1 MCNGKKLLNCQ
12 NDDSSLEVL
21 KAGHSDPVSLKG
33 KLIEQQIKV
42 TLGITGLY
50 FLRVPIDENVWH
62 LDVGLTYPGGAVA
75 SKGLTVRQLKW
86 YVRWVQNVVKQ
97 FGSYLFLLSELVT
110 NLTLVREDRI
120 KLTSGGLVV
129 INCTLSS

>member
-75 SKGLTVRQLKW
+75 SKGLTVRQLKC
-86 YVRWVQNVVKQ
+86 YMNWVQNAVRQ
-97 FGSYLFLLSELVT
+97 FGLYLFLVKKIEKT
-110 NLTLVREDRI
+110 
-120 KLTSGGLVV
+120 
-129 INCTLSS
+129 